1 MCKFLSWIELPNGE
15 LKYISDFELNTRDGQ
30 KLRKSLF
37 PLFGSEIVGHG
48 AIKTYF
54 GLTNHAGKD
63 CECANFSDP
72 NNFPDK
78 IVGKIKEGKFSKLG
92 LNGLLLTALA
102 WEKYKKVT
110 GPDREEYKKVTALAR
125 EEYEKVTA
133 LAWEEYKK
141 VTALAWEE
149 CEKATGPAWEKYKKV
164 TALAWEE
171 YKKVTGPARE
181 EYKKVTDLAREKY
194 KKNKL
199 EIFWELFANPQN
211 RPECW
216 K

>member
-54 GLTNHAGKD
+54 GLTNHAGRD

-92 LNGLLLTALA
+92 LNGLLLTDLAWEKYEKVAGLAWEEYRKVMGPA
-102 WEKYKKVT
+102 WEKYKKV
-110 GPDREEYKKVTALAR
+110 A
-125 EEYEKVTA
+125 A

-141 VTALAWEE
+141 VT
-149 CEKATGPAWEKYKKV
+149 GPAWEK
-164 TALAWEE
+164 